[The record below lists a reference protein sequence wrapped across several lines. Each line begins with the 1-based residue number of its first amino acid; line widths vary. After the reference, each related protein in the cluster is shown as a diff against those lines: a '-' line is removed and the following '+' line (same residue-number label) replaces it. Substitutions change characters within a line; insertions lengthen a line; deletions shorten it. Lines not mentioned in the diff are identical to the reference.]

1 MSAKK
6 QKSRRT
12 RPISAPENSVAQL
25 SLRLLQQ
32 LAVLL
37 LAVLGFLFCLI
48 TSYELDLPTTT
59 LVWTA
64 IAFSLLF
71 LAVFSVRKS
80 GLFALVCLALAG
92 VYGVLHAAD
101 LLQGI
106 LLLIERAIT
115 PLSLQL
121 PESMQLLLKP
131 TDMEEAQLLLTH
143 AAQAIVFV
151 VSFLSAFFIISEPSV
166 PGLALSTLPLLL
178 PAPFYLLSPARLPFF
193 MLFAAHMMVFAFNNA
208 KRAQTTFRAGVYVP
222 QSRRKA
228 NQLAQRAVQHS
239 LSLLALPLITLAA
252 IISSLILPQEGYQRP
267 DAIEDLQQQIF
278 SLDFGKD
285 AFWRSNDGLTRGDL
299 TSLSSIRFSGKTA
312 LLVRVSDPLS
322 LYIRDYAGALYTED
336 GWKNVSTSDFSSL
349 ANSVDIAPQNLLAS
363 ALAASGSMPSTYTLS
378 VQNVSA
384 TPQSIWTPPGLITH
398 ADEITNAGYVQD
410 TALAFASSASA
421 SDYTIEAV
429 PVGMSLYSVP
439 NADNGFE
446 KAYKKAAGS
455 ADGLNR
461 ASGDD
466 ADTVRDT
473 ASTYIGYLF
482 DTYTTLPDVTQ
493 EAADKLLETYD
504 IHAIYDGDALNLA
517 ATCQSIRSLLADR
530 CSYDYSP
537 PEMPEGADFATWFL
551 EDAQSGY
558 CVHFATTATVLLR
571 ALGIPARYA
580 EGYIVIQ
587 KDYNKTPDAN
597 GFIKIEDTHAHAWVE
612 VFDPSIL
619 EWVPVEVTES
629 TQQSS
634 EPTPSES
641 GEPTLSP
648 EDENAQTTPEPTAE
662 PTPTPTPEPTPEPTA
677 EPTTEQES
685 DTQDESTPDPAST
698 PEETNGDSASQIT
711 PTPAPSSDGT
721 QDGSA
726 TQDGED
732 ASEDGGGNGARP
744 PLWPVFALLAIVGIP
759 FGAFGFRKYQHE
771 RLMRTF
777 LQKDSNAAVLAAAR
791 YALKMLRFAGA
802 PAMQPLESPE
812 LYAYNIA
819 RQNPAVDRTRLES
832 MLLTAQRATF
842 SGRTCSKKER
852 DEVIAY
858 AHSLTSALPAR
869 MKKLK
874 RLLFLW
880 RFPAN

>member
-1 MSAKK
+1 MSAKQ
-6 QKSRRT
+6 QKSR
-12 RPISAPENSVAQL
+12 SARAIPTPENSVAQL

-48 TSYELDLPTTT
+48 TSYEFDLPTAT

-64 IAFSLLF
+64 IAFCLLF
-71 LAVFSVRKS
+71 LAVFSVRRS

-92 VYGVLHAAD
+92 VYGILHAAD
-101 LLQGI
+101 LLQGA

-121 PESMQLLLKP
+121 PDSMQLLLKP
-131 TDMEEAQLLLTH
+131 TDMEEAQLLITR
-143 AAQAIVFV
+143 AAQALVFV

-166 PGLALSTLPLLL
+166 PGLALSTLPLLI

-208 KRAQTTFRAGVYVP
+208 KRAQTTLRAGVYVP

-228 NQLAQRAVQHS
+228 NQLAQRAAQHS
-239 LSLLALPLITLAA
+239 LSLLALPLIALAA
-252 IISSLILPQEGYQRP
+252 ILSSIILPQEGYQRP
-267 DAIEDLQQQIF
+267 DAIENLQQQIF

-322 LYIRDYAGALYTED
+322 LYLRDYAGALYTED
-336 GWKNVSTSDFSSL
+336 GWKNVSSSDFSDL

-363 ALAASGSMPSTYTLS
+363 ALAASGSMPSTFTLS

-421 SDYTIEAV
+421 SNYTIEAV

-439 NADNGFE
+439 NADDGFE

-455 ADGLNR
+455 ADGLNN
-461 ASGDD
+461 ASGNG
-466 ADTVRDT
+466 ADTVRN
-473 ASTYIGYLF
+473 AAKAYIGYLF
-482 DTYTTLPDVTQ
+482 DTYTTLPDATQ
-493 EAADKLLETYD
+493 KAADRLLQTYG
-504 IHAIYDGDALNLA
+504 IHAIYDGNALNLA

-537 PEMPEGADFATWFL
+537 QEMPQGVDFSTWFL

-580 EGYIVIQ
+580 EGYIIIQ

-648 EDENAQTTPEPTAE
+648 EDENAQTTPEPTEE

-677 EPTTEQES
+677 EPES
-685 DTQDESTPDPAST
+685 NEQDESTPDPNTT
-698 PEETNGDSASQIT
+698 PEETSDDSAAQIT
-711 PTPAPSSDGT
+711 PTPAPSSEGT
-721 QDGSA
+721 QDGST

-732 ASEDGGGNGARP
+732 ASEDGGNNGARP
-744 PLWPVFALLAIVGIP
+744 PLWPVFAILAIVGIP
-759 FGAFGFRKYQHE
+759 LGAFGFRKYQHE

-791 YALKMLRFAGA
+791 YVLKMLRFAGA

-812 LYAYNIA
+812 LYAYNVA
-819 RQNPAVDRTRLES
+819 RQNPAVDRARLES
-832 MLLTAQRATF
+832 ALLIAQRATF

-852 DEVIAY
+852 DEVITFAG
-858 AHSLTSALPAR
+858 ALVSALPAR
-869 MKKLK
+869 MKRLK
-874 RLLFLW
+874 RLLFRW

>member
-1 MSAKK
+1 MSAKQ
-6 QKSRRT
+6 QKSR
-12 RPISAPENSVAQL
+12 SARAIPTPENSVAQL

-48 TSYELDLPTTT
+48 TSYELDLPTAT

-64 IAFSLLF
+64 IAFCLLF
-71 LAVFSVRKS
+71 LAVFSVRRS

-92 VYGVLHAAD
+92 VYGILHAAD
-101 LLQGI
+101 LLQGA

-121 PESMQLLLKP
+121 PDSMQLLLKP
-131 TDMEEAQLLLTH
+131 TDMEEAQLLITH
-143 AAQAIVFV
+143 AAQALVFV

-166 PGLALSTLPLLL
+166 PGLALSTLPLLI

-208 KRAQTTFRAGVYVP
+208 KRAQTTLRAGVYVP

-228 NQLAQRAVQHS
+228 NQLAQRAAQHS
-239 LSLLALPLITLAA
+239 LSLLALPLIALAA
-252 IISSLILPQEGYQRP
+252 ILSSIILPQEGYQRP
-267 DAIEDLQQQIF
+267 DAIENLQQQIF

-322 LYIRDYAGALYTED
+322 LYLRDYAGALYTED
-336 GWKNVSTSDFSSL
+336 GWKNVSSSDFSDL

-363 ALAASGSMPSTYTLS
+363 ALAASGSMPSTFTLS

-421 SDYTIEAV
+421 SNYTIEAV

-439 NADNGFE
+439 NADDGFE

-455 ADGLNR
+455 ADGLNN
-461 ASGDD
+461 ASGNG
-466 ADTVRDT
+466 ADTVRN
-473 ASTYIGYLF
+473 AAKAYIGYLF
-482 DTYTTLPDVTQ
+482 DTYTTLPDATQ
-493 EAADKLLETYD
+493 KAADRLLQTYG
-504 IHAIYDGDALNLA
+504 IHAIYDGNALNLA

-537 PEMPEGADFATWFL
+537 QEMPQGVDFSTWFL

-580 EGYIVIQ
+580 EGYIIIQ

-648 EDENAQTTPEPTAE
+648 EDENAQTTPEPTEE

-677 EPTTEQES
+677 EPES
-685 DTQDESTPDPAST
+685 NEQDESTPDPNTT
-698 PEETNGDSASQIT
+698 PEETSDDSAAQIT
-711 PTPAPSSDGT
+711 PTPAPSSEGT
-721 QDGSA
+721 QDGST

-732 ASEDGGGNGARP
+732 ASEDGGNNGARP
-744 PLWPVFALLAIVGIP
+744 PLWPVFAILAIVGIP
-759 FGAFGFRKYQHE
+759 LGAFGFRKYQHE

-791 YALKMLRFAGA
+791 YVLKMLRFACA

-812 LYAYNIA
+812 LYAYNVA
-819 RQNPAVDRTRLES
+819 RQNPAVDRARLES
-832 MLLTAQRATF
+832 ALLIAQRATF

-852 DEVIAY
+852 DEVITFAG
-858 AHSLTSALPAR
+858 ALVSALPAR
-869 MKKLK
+869 MKRLK
-874 RLLFLW
+874 RLLFRW